1 MDGGW
6 LRRAKMGGSKMKKTR
21 YLIATLLIASILL
34 AACGGVDISSDAGVD
49 AGANAGKNAG
59 VNAGANA
66 GKDAGVNA
74 GANAGKNAGVNA
86 GVNAG
91 KNAGKNAGVNAGVNA
106 GKNAGVNAGVN
117 AGANAGADA
126 GKEYLPQTVI
136 AAQVGCT
143 ACHSLS
149 EGEVTVGPSLAGV
162 GPSLAGIGTRGDAA
176 YIRESVLEP
185 NAVLVEGFSADVMPN
200 VWDGGLTEAQIDQ
213 LVDYL
218 LTQE

>member
-1 MDGGW
+1 
-6 LRRAKMGGSKMKKTR
+6 MKKTR
-21 YLIATLLIASILL
+21 YLIATLLIASMLL
-34 AACGGVDISSDAGVD
+34 AACGGVDIGIDAGVD

-59 VNAGANA
+59 ANAGKNAGANA
-66 GKDAGVNA
+66 GKNAGNNAGVNAGKNAGANA

-91 KNAGKNAGVNAGVNA
+91 ANAGKNAGV
-106 GKNAGVNAGVN
+106 KAGVN

-126 GKEYLPQTVI
+126 GKDYLPQTVI

-162 GPSLAGIGTRGDAA
+162 GPSLAGIGARGDAA
-176 YIRESVLEP
+176 YVRESVLEP
-185 NAVLVEGFSADVMPN
+185 NAVLVEGFYADVMPN
-200 VWDGGLTEAQIDQ
+200 GWGGGLTEEQIDQ